1 MAVVNSNIASD
12 IEEIK
17 LSSSEKKA
25 VSFFET
31 NLDDKWEIYLKPFL
45 NGCSPDLVLLNPE
58 IGVAVFDIKDWD
70 FYHPQIRYIDDR
82 LCLSENEEIR
92 KIRNPLADLRNYR
105 YEIFNLY
112 CPRLDGKYGLQVIKS
127 GLIFPNADQ
136 EEIESVFKGLYS
148 SNELLIGK
156 KIIEAKDLKPILSSS
171 DLYGNWMSEDT
182 AADLRSWLIEPDYS
196 SEQREPIELNS
207 TQKQLIF
214 TRTDTGFRRIRGAAG
229 AGKSVV
235 IASRAAILANAG
247 LKVLVVSFNI
257 TLLQYL
263 RDLCARYP
271 HANPNKITWLNFH
284 EWLKRTVLD
293 LELDHEYNEIWGQ
306 AFVSGEKDSRKTSQ
320 LLERTL
326 PEFLLKNLS
335 RSNLGMVNQYDAI
348 LTDEGQDFHPLWWQ
362 VLRKVLNK
370 NGEMLMAA
378 DLTQDIYSTTRYWT
392 DTAMKGAGFSGKW
405 GELTD
410 SHRLPIELIP
420 IVQDFSEK
428 FLRGRTK
435 LIPLPPKRQHELFET
450 CEIKWMQVNME
461 DNVSSCV
468 EELLNIIREDTHT
481 SRAMVDLTLLVD
493 SVKEG
498 QKIAN
503 ELLSAEKDIK
513 VTTTFVVKNTGKI
526 YDDRRKKL
534 SFWKG
539 SPKIKISTLQSFKG
553 WEARLILINIT
564 SFKFKKQKTLFYT
577 GLTRLKKHPQGS
589 FLTIICA
596 DKQLESFGKEIP
608 GIKFLPN

>member
-1 MAVVNSNIASD
+1 
-12 IEEIK
+12 
-17 LSSSEKKA
+17 
-25 VSFFET
+25 
-31 NLDDKWEIYLKPFL
+31 
-45 NGCSPDLVLLNPE
+45 
-58 IGVAVFDIKDWD
+58 
-70 FYHPQIRYIDDR
+70 
-82 LCLSENEEIR
+82 
-92 KIRNPLADLRNYR
+92 
-105 YEIFNLY
+105 
-112 CPRLDGKYGLQVIKS
+112 
-127 GLIFPNADQ
+127 
-136 EEIESVFKGLYS
+136 
-148 SNELLIGK
+148 
-156 KIIEAKDLKPILSSS
+156 
-171 DLYGNWMSEDT
+171 MSEDT

-370 NGEMLMAA
+370 NGEMLMA
-378 DLTQDIYSTTRYWT
+378 QI
-392 DTAMKGAGFSGKW
+392 
-405 GELTD
+405 
-410 SHRLPIELIP
+410 
-420 IVQDFSEK
+420 
-428 FLRGRTK
+428 
-435 LIPLPPKRQHELFET
+435 
-450 CEIKWMQVNME
+450 
-461 DNVSSCV
+461 
-468 EELLNIIREDTHT
+468 
-481 SRAMVDLTLLVD
+481 
-493 SVKEG
+493 
-498 QKIAN
+498 
-503 ELLSAEKDIK
+503 
-513 VTTTFVVKNTGKI
+513 
-526 YDDRRKKL
+526 
-534 SFWKG
+534 
-539 SPKIKISTLQSFKG
+539 
-553 WEARLILINIT
+553 
-564 SFKFKKQKTLFYT
+564 
-577 GLTRLKKHPQGS
+577 
-589 FLTIICA
+589 
-596 DKQLESFGKEIP
+596 
-608 GIKFLPN
+608 